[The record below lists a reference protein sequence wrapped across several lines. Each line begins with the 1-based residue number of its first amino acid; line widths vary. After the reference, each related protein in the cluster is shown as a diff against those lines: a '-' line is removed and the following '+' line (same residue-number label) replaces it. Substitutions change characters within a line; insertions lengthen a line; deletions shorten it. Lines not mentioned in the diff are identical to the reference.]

1 MRSYFKGTTF
11 NFNFIV
17 KYQIGWTF
25 SQQAS
30 SGTFTIDVNGS
41 QVVYTTSGNGG
52 YLLLDPGDYV
62 EVSISATAQS
72 PLIAEASLLVE
83 DNVDGVLY
91 NNASTG
97 YPTVTETYG
106 PYYPSGNGNI
116 SAQSYEY

>member
-11 NFNFIV
+11 NFNFTTQYRID
-17 KYQIGWTF
+17 WNF

-41 QVVYTTSGNGG
+41 QVVYTTSGYGS

-62 EVSISATAQS
+62 EISISANAQS

>member
-1 MRSYFKGTTF
+1 MPNPIYITIS
-11 NFNFIV
+11 V
-17 KYQIGWTF
+17 AQYQIDWSF

-52 YLLLDPGDYV
+52 YFLIDPGDYV

-72 PLIAEASLLVE
+72 GLIAEASLLVE
-83 DNVDGVLY
+83 DDVDGVLY

-106 PYYPSGNGNI
+106 PYYPSGNGSI
-116 SAQSYEY
+116 DAQSYEY

>member
-1 MRSYFKGTTF
+1 MSTLPIYFTI
-11 NFNFIV
+11 NV
-17 KYQIGWTF
+17 AQYQISWTF

-52 YLLLDPGDYV
+52 YFLIDPGDYV
-62 EVSISATAQS
+62 EVSISANAQS
-72 PLIAEASLLVE
+72 SLIAEASLYVY
-83 DNVDGVLY
+83 DSVGGVLY

-106 PYYPSGNGNI
+106 PYYPSGSGNI
-116 SAQSYEY
+116 DAQSYEY